1 MRISQQTIM
10 DNSLRRLTTRLESFN
25 KVQEQLASGKVIQ
38 RPSDDAAAM
47 NRALMLRADQR
58 LRTQESRNAEDGQT
72 WAQLGDT
79 KLQSALDITRR
90 ARDLLVQSR
99 SGALSTSDRAAVA
112 DELQS
117 IQQDLVAIAN
127 SKHLDKGL
135 FSGTA
140 GGDAIQKVA
149 GAWTY
154 TGDGGQVR
162 RRISDSEVVT
172 VNQTGDDVFGFTLGS
187 GNDIFSTLDQAIQ
200 AVTTGDDAGMASG
213 LTKLDAAT
221 DKVQSSLGT
230 FGAVQ
235 SQLEVSIS
243 RNREETLSIQSQL
256 SDTEDTDFAKAVL
269 QLQTE
274 QVAYQATLGAVS
286 RAIQPSLVDFLK

>member
-58 LRTQESRNAEDGQT
+58 LRTQEGRNAEDGQT
-72 WAQLGDT
+72 WTQLGDT
-79 KLQSALDITRR
+79 QLQSALDRARR

-99 SGALSTSDRAAVA
+99 SGALSTSDRAAIA
-112 DELQS
+112 DELTS
-117 IQQDLVAIAN
+117 IQQDLVGIAN
-127 SKHLDKGL
+127 AKHLDKGL

-140 GGDAIQKVA
+140 GGDAVTKVA

-154 TGDGGQVR
+154 TGDNGQVR

-172 VNQTGDDVFGFTLGS
+172 VNQTGDEVFGFALGT

-200 AVTTGDDAGMASG
+200 AVTTGDDAGMAAG
-213 LTKLDAAT
+213 LQKLDAAT
-221 DKVQSSLGT
+221 DSVQSSLGT

-235 SQLEVSIS
+235 SQIEVSIS
-243 RNREETLSIQSQL
+243 RNRDASLSIQSQL
-256 SDTEDTDFAKAVL
+256 SETEDTDFAKAVL